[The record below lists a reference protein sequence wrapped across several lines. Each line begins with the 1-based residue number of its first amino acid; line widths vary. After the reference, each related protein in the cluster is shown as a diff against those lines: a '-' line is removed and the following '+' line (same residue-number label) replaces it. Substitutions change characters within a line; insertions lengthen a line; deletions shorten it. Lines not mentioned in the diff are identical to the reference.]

1 MPNSRRALGQL
12 GEELAVQH
20 LQGCGYLILERNY
33 RCAYGEVDII
43 AQDQERLAFVE
54 VRARRGTAF
63 GTPEESVTPRKQE
76 RLATVARNYLQEMGY
91 ADVDWGID
99 VVAVRFAA
107 DGVLQGIDLIR
118 DAVVDRP

>member
-1 MPNSRRALGQL
+1 MPDSRRALGQL

-20 LQGCGYLILERNY
+20 LQDRGYLILERNY
-33 RCAYGEVDII
+33 RCAHGEVDII
-43 AQDQERLAFVE
+43 ARDRERLAFVE

-63 GTPEESVTPRKQE
+63 GTPEESVTARKQE

-91 ADVDWGID
+91 GDVDWGID

-107 DGVLQGIDLIR
+107 DGTLQRIDLIR
-118 DAVVDRP
+118 DAVVERT